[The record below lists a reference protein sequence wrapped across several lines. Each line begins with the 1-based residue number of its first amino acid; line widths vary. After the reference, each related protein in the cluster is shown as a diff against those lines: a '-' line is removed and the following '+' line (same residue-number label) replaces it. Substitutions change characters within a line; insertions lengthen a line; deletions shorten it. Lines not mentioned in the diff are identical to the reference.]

1 MGIVSFA
8 TLSDGSFVDP
18 INSLKQCEDE
28 LRKAQQSLSRKV
40 KFSRNWYKAKTKVQK
55 LHHRIANIRRNF
67 LHQTS
72 SRISKNHAVVCIE
85 DLQIT
90 NMSKSAAGTAEQHG
104 KNVQAKSAL
113 NKAIL
118 DQGWGEFR
126 RQLDYKLAWNGGHLI
141 TVPAQNTSR
150 TCPACGHISAENRK
164 TQAKFACV
172 QCGYENNADIVGAIN
187 VLKRGEAILAAI

>member
-1 MGIVSFA
+1 
-8 TLSDGSFVDP
+8 
-18 INSLKQCEDE
+18 
-28 LRKAQQSLSRKV
+28 
-40 KFSRNWYKAKTKVQK
+40 
-55 LHHRIANIRRNF
+55 
-67 LHQTS
+67 
-72 SRISKNHAVVCIE
+72 
-85 DLQIT
+85 
-90 NMSKSAAGTAEQHG
+90 MSKSAAGTAELHG

-126 RQLDYKLAWNGGHLI
+126 RQLDYKLAWNGGYLI

-150 TCPACGHISAENRK
+150 TCPSCGHISAENRK

-187 VLKRGEAILAAI
+187 VLKRGEAILAAV